1 VKKRIWVTSLVVG
14 LIAAAGLGVLSLYP
28 RPPAVPREVVERAVV
43 TAPSRLA
50 PVQAMPVARSLLGE
64 LSYQEN
70 GTSCGPA
77 SLANVFRS
85 FGQAER
91 SESSVLDGTGR
102 CPFGI
107 CSGGLTLDDLAEVAK
122 AHTQRPVTVLR
133 DLSPEAFLE
142 EMKKVNDPV
151 RRYIINFHRKPIFG
165 TGGGHHS
172 PIGAYLEKE
181 DLVLVV
187 DVNENYGPWLIERA
201 RLYAAMNTL
210 DGDKKR
216 GLLRLE

>member
-1 VKKRIWVTSLVVG
+1 MKKRIWVTSLVVG
-14 LIAAAGLGVLSLYP
+14 LLAAATLGLLSLYP
-28 RPPAVPREVVERAVV
+28 RPPAVARETVERAVF
-43 TAPSRLA
+43 TSPDRLRA
-50 PVQAMPVARSLLGE
+50 AEALPVARALLGE

-85 FGQAER
+85 FGQTQR
-91 SESSVLDGTGR
+91 TESSVLKGTGR

-107 CSGGLTLDDLAEVAK
+107 CSGGLSLDDLAEVAK
-122 AHTQRPVTVLR
+122 AHTQHPVTVLR
-133 DLSPEAFLE
+133 DLTPEAFLE
-142 EMKKVNDPV
+142 EMKKVNDPS

-187 DVNENYGPWLIERA
+187 DVNENYGPWLIE
-201 RLYAAMNTL
+201 
-210 DGDKKR
+210 
-216 GLLRLE
+216 